1 MLVESGSIVTND
13 ILSDD
18 VRCMVIQVP
27 SIAAEAEPGQFV
39 MVKNENGGTFLRRPF
54 GIADVDREQGRIL
67 RDRQDLSVPGE
78 EHRQIRHPPVIN
90 VRIGTGQTPIARIG

>member
-39 MVKNENGGTFLRRPF
+39 MGR
-54 GIADVDREQGRIL
+54 QG
-67 RDRQDLSVPGE
+67 DS
-78 EHRQIRHPPVIN
+78 
-90 VRIGTGQTPIARIG
+90 GTGRLGAYYGT